1 MGGMPGTDDAAPD
14 DRVKHL
20 TIALIDAYVR
30 KDRAAVAAAV
40 DGIGTDDEAATSE
53 LKVFAS
59 FLTRRVQE
67 TGVVWKPADSREA
80 VAAAVADLL
89 EPEVEFA
96 VVTAWEAFSVGETEI
111 AERFTQGDPLIFMH
125 MLAAF
130 CAAVGQAVY
139 GPDELLSTLRIATGI
154 AE

>member
-1 MGGMPGTDDAAPD
+1 MPGTADNEH
-14 DRVKHL
+14 VKQRAISL
-20 TIALIDAYVR
+20 VDAYVR
-30 KDRAAVAAAV
+30 KDADALAHEADAIGGDIDPVA
-40 DGIGTDDEAATSE
+40 SE

-89 EPEVEFA
+89 PPEVEFA
-96 VVTAWEAFSVGETEI
+96 VVTAWEAYSVGEEEI
-111 AERFTQGDPLIFMH
+111 AEHYTNGDPMVRVH

-130 CAAVGQAVY
+130 CAAIGTAVY
-139 GPDELLSTLRIATGI
+139 KPAELIVTLRIATGL
-154 AE
+154 AD

>member
-1 MGGMPGTDDAAPD
+1 MSGTDDVD
-14 DRVKHL
+14 HIKHL
-20 TIALIDAYVR
+20 AIALIDAYVN
-30 KDRAAVAAAV
+30 KDRDAVESAVEGVTAADGV
-40 DGIGTDDEAATSE
+40 DDATSE
-53 LKVFAS
+53 LKVFAT

-80 VAAAVADLL
+80 VARAVADLL
-89 EPEVEFA
+89 PPEVEFA
-96 VVTAWEAFSVGETEI
+96 VISAWEAYSVGEHAI

-130 CAAVGQAVY
+130 SAAIGQAIY
-139 GPDELLSTLRIATGI
+139 SPTELLSTLRIASGI